1 MKKKVLLPILLLAA
15 MTLTGCNQPN
25 SGADSKQESVPSEVS
40 SDTTQYGVAI
50 ANKEALQ
57 GEWYANTTRD
67 LDVTLTPAANPLTEL
82 GKNLSVTSSDPEVV
96 AVTGLGLKSL
106 KAGKAT
112 ITVKYHEATDSVEV
126 TILDN
131 SAKAKYGVAHEGTA
145 EDPFT
150 NEDALAV
157 AKHEKYEGEV
167 YYVKGIVDRFYYAPG
182 TNANNGTAFYLKA
195 ATEGGEQFEIFKCF
209 KDDGSQ
215 LSDDDIWVGGE
226 ATVYGA
232 FTKYNSQYETSSA
245 VFVSCTG
252 TKPQPR
258 QTLEK
263 TFAEVLAVGAALK
276 DGDTTWDYYKFQGFV
291 TVKNGNDFY
300 LTATKGE
307 ALVAGKSD
315 EAHGSKDIKGT
326 NAIELYKA
334 GSVAELAAKLLE
346 GAKVEVTM
354 LVKNY
359 HGTVENGKDLVDA
372 DVTVVEAGT
381 PWAVPEPAVG
391 VKTLAEFVELEN
403 TKAKA
408 YNVTATVKSWKDA
421 TAEKDK
427 YGNMI
432 LTDGEKDLVI
442 YGASATET
450 ALAWDNAGAY
460 AFKNPQDFLTNEV
473 TKALNVGDTVTMKL
487 IRADYTKDGVTT
499 VQGTGII
506 TKVVPAGAP
515 TVTLTVADSI
525 AVGDKLI
532 LSADGEFEKDGTK
545 TPFKKQFKGISNT
558 STKYGEAVDYAG
570 DSPASDVGVL
580 EVVAGSADG
589 TFALKFGEKYLTWKS
604 GNSLE
609 VQDAVD
615 ANASWKVSFADGKA
629 VILNA
634 ADNVRNLSYNASSPR
649 FACYGN
655 NNQKPV
661 TLWKLA
667 SEGQEAPAHEHV
679 WTDGDKV
686 AKTDT
691 TSAYQ
696 LGSCECGKKRVLID
710 VATDL
715 NGKIT
720 KRGGKLPSNGAEAK
734 YVFPFSGA
742 KAAKLYFKG
751 TVDNAG
757 NYNYGYRTGKNG
769 GSSAVTLPDGKTNTT
784 VKVNGVEVPL
794 PTASYKELGMTGLD
808 EAGSAVFEVGA
819 VNLVDGNNEIT
830 LTRNDSFGIQYY
842 EIFFIYE

>member
-1 MKKKVLLPILLLAA
+1 
-15 MTLTGCNQPN
+15 
-25 SGADSKQESVPSEVS
+25 
-40 SDTTQYGVAI
+40 
-50 ANKEALQ
+50 
-57 GEWYANTTRD
+57 
-67 LDVTLTPAANPLTEL
+67 
-82 GKNLSVTSSDPEVV
+82 
-96 AVTGLGLKSL
+96 
-106 KAGKAT
+106 
-112 ITVKYHEATDSVEV
+112 
-126 TILDN
+126 
-131 SAKAKYGVAHEGTA
+131 
-145 EDPFT
+145 
-150 NEDALAV
+150 
-157 AKHEKYEGEV
+157 
-167 YYVKGIVDRFYYAPG
+167 
-182 TNANNGTAFYLKA
+182 
-195 ATEGGEQFEIFKCF
+195 
-209 KDDGSQ
+209 
-215 LSDDDIWVGGE
+215 
-226 ATVYGA
+226 
-232 FTKYNSQYETSSA
+232 
-245 VFVSCTG
+245 
-252 TKPQPR
+252 
-258 QTLEK
+258 
-263 TFAEVLAVGAALK
+263 
-276 DGDTTWDYYKFQGFV
+276 
-291 TVKNGNDFY
+291 
-300 LTATKGE
+300 
-307 ALVAGKSD
+307 
-315 EAHGSKDIKGT
+315 
-326 NAIELYKA
+326 
-334 GSVAELAAKLLE
+334 
-346 GAKVEVTM
+346 
-354 LVKNY
+354 
-359 HGTVENGKDLVDA
+359 
-372 DVTVVEAGT
+372 
-381 PWAVPEPAVG
+381 
-391 VKTLAEFVELEN
+391 
-403 TKAKA
+403 
-408 YNVTATVKSWKDA
+408 
-421 TAEKDK
+421 
-427 YGNMI
+427 
-432 LTDGEKDLVI
+432 
-442 YGASATET
+442 
-450 ALAWDNAGAY
+450 
-460 AFKNPQDFLTNEV
+460 
-473 TKALNVGDTVTMKL
+473 MKL